1 MLHRQ
6 FQGVNFSFMDYS
18 LEFLILLESW
28 KLEFSIGGIMTDTRK
43 AKIQIFELGET
54 SLRFIFK
61 NIFF

>member
-18 LEFLILLESW
+18 LEILILPESW
-28 KLEFSIGGIMTDTRK
+28 KLGVSIGGIMTDTRK

-61 NIFF
+61 NIF

>member
-1 MLHRQ
+1 
-6 FQGVNFSFMDYS
+6 MDYS